1 MLQEIVTCDKNANLQ
16 MLELVCK
23 VIWIIVK
30 SANAEK
36 FIQVLMESE
45 TEIQDD
51 LENVIKVSLEAMDCE
66 IEVEHSE
73 VDNMSDFSAR
83 SSNLQKKPRTF
94 NKTMPFDDEMSNK
107 SGGDRRSNLNSSK
120 RQDD

>member
-73 VDNMSDFSAR
+73 VAA
-83 SSNLQKKPRTF
+83 
-94 NKTMPFDDEMSNK
+94 
-107 SGGDRRSNLNSSK
+107 GGRRLC
-120 RQDD
+120 QGG